1 MGPVGDGEDG
11 TRPMRPYTSFLS
23 ATPERL
29 IRWSERLLR
38 CSLHLLRCSV
48 RLLRCCGRCRSE
60 VRPRSELAT
69 CYVLPTGEGKRRL
82 RLRQVGAVAEN
93 PRELGTSL
101 GPRTSDLGTL
111 RGRTCMLVTGRLRV
125 YARDWAAPRLCSKL
139 GGLARMLAAAR
150 LRDWNTDW
158 SADWST
164 LEHRL
169 EHRLEP
175 SADPSMRAELGGP
188 CMRGAGRGRVCAEL
202 GGAVYARREKACFSM
217 IFVDFQCFFCFF

>member
-1 MGPVGDGEDG
+1 
-11 TRPMRPYTSFLS
+11 
-23 ATPERL
+23 
-29 IRWSERLLR
+29 
-38 CSLHLLRCSV
+38 
-48 RLLRCCGRCRSE
+48 
-60 VRPRSELAT
+60 
-69 CYVLPTGEGKRRL
+69 
-82 RLRQVGAVAEN
+82 
-93 PRELGTSL
+93 
-101 GPRTSDLGTL
+101 
-111 RGRTCMLVTGRLRV
+111 MLVTGRLRV

-202 GGAVYARREKACFSM
+202 GEAVYARSWAGPCTRAGRKLVFL
-217 IFVDFQCFFCFF
+217 